1 MENEQNYTVEDIITA
16 IQNKEPIE
24 VEKTFSDVLS
34 NKLKDTL
41 DTKKQDLAKSVFSP
55 DAESENEVSD
65 DGEDSTDEDE
75 EADIDEADK
84 FTSSD
89 KTKKTDRK
97 KNKKKRDKWLKTS
110 GGKKY
115 SRDQE
120 KRQDKV
126 KKGTVKVDKKRS
138 KKQKSISKAYKN
150 ER

>member
-1 MENEQNYTVEDIITA
+1 MKNEQNYAIEDIITA
-16 IQNKEPIE
+16 IKNKEPIE
-24 VEKTFSDVLS
+24 VEKAFSDVLS
-34 NKLKDTL
+34 TKLKTSL
-41 DTKKQDLAKSVFSP
+41 DTRKQELAKSVFSP
-55 DAESENEVSD
+55 DGSDNDTEEST
-65 DGEDSTDEDE
+65 EDALDVDE
-75 EADIDEADK
+75 EADIDEAGK

-89 KTKKTDRK
+89 KTKKSDRK

-115 SRDQE
+115 QKNQD

-138 KKQKSISKAYKN
+138 KQQKSISKAYKN